1 MDGSIFAMLVG
12 GRLVVKLP
20 EDRVAGLV
28 AEGTGAPFEAGKGRP
43 MREWLSVD
51 VGAATTRQALAGE
64 AYEFVREGGPP
75 GRRARG

>member
-1 MDGSIFAMLVG
+1 MG

-20 EDRVAGLV
+20 KDRVAGLI

-51 VGAATTRQALAGE
+51 VGAATT
-64 AYEFVREGGPP
+64 
-75 GRRARG
+75 